1 MGNAYL
7 PRDQVHAWSEDIGN
21 ENEAH
26 QASLQRL
33 LKDQKRLVKFIQENA
48 GDLEMASGGVGVYLL
63 GVVAR
68 MFDLAGGRLKSATW
82 AQVRDAE
89 AKVGGVAGDLLP
101 LDDGFAGRVRMV
113 EWRAQPHILD
123 EALMALFDRD
133 EDDKKEG
140 EEDLSPAE
148 SAKVFFLLW
157 VCTEVLD
164 GNWKPRSDYEGLGS
178 YEYVHIEPTKKDDA
192 EE

>member
-1 MGNAYL
+1 MANAYI
-7 PRDQVHAWSEDIGN
+7 PRDQVHAWSEDIGDHQD
-21 ENEAH
+21 EH
-26 QASLQRL
+26 QAALQRL

-48 GDLEMASGGVGVYLL
+48 GDLEMSSGGVGVYLL

-89 AKVGGVAGDLLP
+89 SRIGAVAGDLLP
-101 LDDGFAGRVRMV
+101 LDDGFAGRVRLV

-123 EALMALFDRD
+123 EALMALFETDPSDDD
-133 EDDKKEG
+133 EQ
-140 EEDLSPAE
+140 EDLSPAE

-157 VCTEVLD
+157 ACTEVLD
-164 GNWKPRSDYEGLGS
+164 ANWKPRGGWSGLDS
-178 YEYVHIEPTKKDDA
+178 YEYVHVEKSTSDD
-192 EE
+192 